1 MISSNTFSS
10 EDKSHLS
17 TTTGVLMLSLRLFQ
31 RTIGAKYR
39 KSFLGYF
46 WMVLPALLITGGV
59 SMASRAGIINP
70 GQVDL
75 PYPIYVL
82 MGTLVWQIFAEGVE
96 IPYQAFEGARS
107 YLTRVNFPRT
117 AIVLAQSYES
127 LITTLVRVVVVLVII
142 AIFHKLTV
150 IGAVLIMGGLFLTA
164 FLGIGIGAI
173 LAPFMLLFSDL
184 HNTVK
189 LILSYGLFLT
199 PALYSPK
206 AGELFST
213 VINAN
218 PVSPLMQGVR
228 DAAASGALGSPI
240 SFVIVAVTA
249 VLLLL
254 AGLPLLRISSPI
266 LIERMLIGGR

>member
-1 MISSNTFSS
+1 M
-10 EDKSHLS
+10 S

>member
-1 MISSNTFSS
+1 MSGYTYGEESSNISSFSAVLV
-10 EDKSHLS
+10 LS
-17 TTTGVLMLSLRLFQ
+17 FRLFQ

-46 WMVLPALLITGGV
+46 WMVFPALLITGGV

-70 GQVDL
+70 GQIEL
-75 PYPIYVL
+75 SYPLYVL
-82 MGTLVWQIFAEGVE
+82 IGTLVWQVFSEGVE

-127 LITTLVRVVVVLVII
+127 LITTLVRVILVLIMIAVFHRLTISGAALVIGGFFFS
-142 AIFHKLTV
+142 ALLGV
-150 IGAVLIMGGLFLTA
+150 GIGAV
-164 FLGIGIGAI
+164 
-173 LAPFMLLFSDL
+173 LAPFMLLFADL
-184 HNTVK
+184 HNSVK

-206 AGELFST
+206 PGELFAT
-213 VINAN
+213 IVNVN
-218 PVSPLMQGVR
+218 PVSPLMHGVR
-228 DAAASGALGSPI
+228 DAAAAGMLGSPI
-240 SFVIVAVTA
+240 SFSVVASVAV
-249 VLLLL
+249 VLLL
-254 AGLPLLRISSPI
+254 AGLALLRMSSPI